1 MLHRIARAALVLS
14 LAASVAAA
22 PQANG
27 KLFPYAYKIDDLP
40 NGLRLVTVPTEFPD
54 LVALYIVVQAG
65 SRNEV
70 EPGKTG
76 FAHLFEHLMFRGS
89 ANYSKDQRDAILK
102 VAGAESNASTSNDRT
117 VYFETFSKEDL
128 DPVLKLEADRFQ
140 RLQYDESMFKTEALA
155 VLGEYNKDAADPS
168 SKLSEALAATAFR
181 SHTYSHTTIGY
192 RADVENMPNE
202 YAYSLEFYKRYYRPE
217 YTTILMVGD
226 VTPQHALA
234 LTQKYFGDWK
244 RGEYKPDIPR
254 EPQQTAPRAVNVDWP
269 APALTTVVVAF
280 HAPAYSDEDKE
291 KAALDILG
299 PLAFGQTSELYNKL
313 VRVEQKVNRLNQ
325 SYANSMD
332 PGLFQVT
339 ADVKDPKDAAW
350 VREQILATFARFSDE
365 TMAQSKLEDTRSRR
379 RYGLA
384 LQLNSS
390 SAIASALAPYI
401 ALRRTPETLNKLFDL
416 YQKITPQDLRAAA
429 EKYFTEAN
437 RTTATLE
444 YKPQPTK

>member
-1 MLHRIARAALVLS
+1 MTRQRNLLVLVLL
-14 LAASVAAA
+14 LAVSVAVAA
-22 PQANG
+22 QQNSG
-27 KLFPYAYKIDDLP
+27 KLFPYPYKIDDLP

-89 ANYSKDQRDAILK
+89 ANFTKEQRDAILK
-102 VAGAESNASTSNDRT
+102 TAGAESNATTSNDRT
-117 VYFETFSKEDL
+117 VYFETFSKDDL

-140 RLQYDESMFKTEALA
+140 RLKYDESAFKTEALA
-155 VLGEYNKDAADPS
+155 VLGEYNKDSTDPS
-168 SKLSEALAATAFR
+168 SRLSEALSATAFR
-181 SHTYSHTTIGY
+181 KHTYSHTTIGY

-202 YAYSLEFYKRYYRPE
+202 YAYSLEFYKRFYRPE
-217 YTTILMVGD
+217 YVTILMVGD
-226 VTPQHALA
+226 VTPEHALD
-234 LTQKYFGDWK
+234 LTRKYFGDWK
-244 RGEYKPDIPR
+244 RGDYKPGIPL
-254 EPQQTAPRAVNVDWP
+254 EPPQTEARSVKVDWSSP
-269 APALTTVVVAF
+269 TLTSVVVAF

-299 PLAFGQTSELYNKL
+299 PLAFGQTSDLYNKL
-313 VRVEQKVNRLNQ
+313 VRVEQKVDRINQ
-325 SYANSMD
+325 SYGNSMD
-332 PGLFQVT
+332 PGLFQVS
-339 ADVKDPKDAAW
+339 AAVKDPKDAEY
-350 VREQILATFARFSDE
+350 VRTQILETFARLSDE
-365 TMAQSKLEDTRSRR
+365 TMAQSKLDDTRSRR

-416 YQKITPQDLRAAA
+416 YQQITPRDLRAAA

-437 RTTATLE
+437 RTTAMLE
-444 YKPQPTK
+444 YKPAK